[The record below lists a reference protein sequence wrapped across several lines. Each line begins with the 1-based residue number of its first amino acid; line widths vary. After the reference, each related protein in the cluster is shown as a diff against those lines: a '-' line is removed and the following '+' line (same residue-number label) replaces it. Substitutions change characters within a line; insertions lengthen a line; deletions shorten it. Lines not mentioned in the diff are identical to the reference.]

1 MRDLRSLQEEPPAGR
16 HLWRPGGTEWERGM
30 PQISTTLPVLS
41 LVPFLFFGLVDL
53 MLKLLTLKFSELSI
67 ASKVLLSM
75 GKSPGKWIKTVLFGK
90 KSSKSSMSKDEVK
103 SLSDEEAENPF
114 VNGIFSLPGTEGAQ
128 REGTLELISLDSEEI
143 VVLEQAAIKAQAAFR
158 GYLARR
164 AFQALKGIIMLQAL
178 IRRDLVRRQTCNSD
192 MLCTQGQLIS
202 HQTELVPEQ
211 PQNEIQKIRRNSR
224 KVSGFRTEATRQK
237 ASLKKVSSP
246 PVHDVPQ
253 KGVHNSSEK
262 KSAAVVS
269 VLKVSKQPE
278 VQTTPNSYTAEEKH
292 DVVDGNHLDVELHP
306 PENGREEDQTNKEN
320 QRTSRRRLSFP
331 VKLESGENGSQN
343 SPTFPSYMA
352 VTESAKARLRSQAGS
367 PKFRQDGV
375 ENNGFY
381 RQNSSPSSAN
391 GRSSSMSSR
400 MQKSRSE
407 KSSRNSHE
415 KVAQPDW
422 KR

>member
-1 MRDLRSLQEEPPAGR
+1 
-16 HLWRPGGTEWERGM
+16 
-30 PQISTTLPVLS
+30 
-41 LVPFLFFGLVDL
+41 
-53 MLKLLTLKFSELSI
+53 
-67 ASKVLLSM
+67 M

-103 SLSDEEAENPF
+103 ILSDEEAENPF
-114 VNGIFSLPGTEGAQ
+114 VVSEQDPHELETANLSSNLPQNGIFSLSGTDGAQ

-192 MLCTQGQLIS
+192 MLCTQEQLIS

-253 KGVHNSSEK
+253 KAVHNSSEK

-278 VQTTPNSYTAEEKH
+278 IQTTPNSYTAEEKH
-292 DVVDGNHLDVELHP
+292 DMEDGNHLDDKLHP
-306 PENGREEDQTNKEN
+306 PENGQEEDQTNKEN

-381 RQNSSPSSAN
+381 RQNSSPSSGN

-400 MQKSRSE
+400 MQNSRSE

>member
-1 MRDLRSLQEEPPAGR
+1 
-16 HLWRPGGTEWERGM
+16 M

-41 LVPFLFFGLVDL
+41 LESSQNSALLA
-53 MLKLLTLKFSELSI
+53 KLAFNGEISWKMDQDC
-67 ASKVLLSM
+67 A
-75 GKSPGKWIKTVLFGK
+75 FGK

-103 SLSDEEAENPF
+103 SLSDDEAENPF
-114 VNGIFSLPGTEGAQ
+114 VVSEQNPHELETANLSSNLPQNGIFSLSWN
-128 REGTLELISLDSEEI
+128 RWCS
-143 VVLEQAAIKAQAAFR
+143 KR
-158 GYLARR
+158 GNVGARR

-269 VLKVSKQPE
+269 VLKVLKQPE
-278 VQTTPNSYTAEEKH
+278 IQTTPNSYTAEEKH

-306 PENGREEDQTNKEN
+306 PENGQEDDQTNKEN

-381 RQNSSPSSAN
+381 RQNSSPSSGN
-391 GRSSSMSSR
+391 GRSSSKMSSR
-400 MQKSRSE
+400 MQKS
-407 KSSRNSHE
+407 K
-415 KVAQPDW
+415 
-422 KR
+422 